1 MDFIIKGLNFQAF
14 MRFLRRKDIALAI
27 CNLISFSYFD
37 SCFSS
42 IQAYFG
48 IGSHDA
54 NGKEKSTAEAV
65 Q

>member
-1 MDFIIKGLNFQAF
+1 MNFIIKGLNFQAF
-14 MRFLRRKDIALAI
+14 IRFLRRKDIALAI

-42 IQAYFG
+42 VQAYFG
-48 IGSHDA
+48 ISSYDA
-54 NGKEKSTAEAV
+54 NWKEKSTAEAV